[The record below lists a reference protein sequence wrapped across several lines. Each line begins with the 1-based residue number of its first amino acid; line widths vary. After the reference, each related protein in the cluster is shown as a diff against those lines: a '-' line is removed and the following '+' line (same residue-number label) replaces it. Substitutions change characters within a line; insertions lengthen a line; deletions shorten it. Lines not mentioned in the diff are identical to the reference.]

1 MKSKYKLSALCSVA
15 MLLICGLMPAGNTFA
30 QDEEK
35 NIQSEAL
42 MNQRPASKQST
53 PISNRKKVLYRVVRK
68 SVRKKKRA
76 VSKPM
81 RVKMEDALLGLTIWK
96 LRPAKK
102 NDPANELPEGSGD
115 DDREIRST
123 EYTLERI
130 EADMPLK
137 DGERIRLSV
146 ESLSHKGYLYVIDRE
161 LYSDG
166 TYSLPK
172 LIYPTLLTQ
181 NRNSL
186 IGAGDLIF
194 IPQGAR
200 NFRVKSKQAEK
211 TQVAEVL
218 TFIISP
224 KPLFK
229 TANLQ
234 MKAIDISLSQFEDWV
249 DKWEPNDTTLLE
261 EIDGAGKTITLVEQS
276 VGQESAKDLTEES
289 NRLSPDDPTPQTI
302 FRSKIKSGN
311 PYLVNVS
318 IKYDGN

>member
-1 MKSKYKLSALCSVA
+1 MKSKYKLRDFFPVVMFL
-15 MLLICGLMPAGNTFA
+15 MLGLILAGNIFA

-35 NIQSEAL
+35 NIQSETL
-42 MNQRPASKQST
+42 MKNRPASKRSI
-53 PISNRKKVLYRVVRK
+53 PNPSRKKVIYRFVRK
-68 SVRKKKRA
+68 SVSKKKR
-76 VSKPM
+76 VNPKPK
-81 RVKMEDALLGLTIWK
+81 RVKMEDALLGLTVWK
-96 LRPAKK
+96 LRPAEK
-102 NDPANELPEGSGD
+102 EGSASD
-115 DDREIRST
+115 ET
-123 EYTLERI
+123 EDTLERI

-166 TYSLPK
+166 TYSSPK

-186 IGAGDLIF
+186 IRPGDLIF
-194 IPQGAR
+194 IPQGSR
-200 NFRVKSKQAEK
+200 HFRVKSKQAEK
-211 TQVAEVL
+211 TQAAEVL

-224 KPLFK
+224 TPLIK
-229 TANLQ
+229 LSDLQ
-234 MKAIDISLSQFEDWV
+234 MKAIDIPLSQFEAWV
-249 DKWEPNDTTLLE
+249 DKWEPDTTTLME

-276 VGQESAKDLTEES
+276 VGQESAKDLTEQS

-302 FRSKIKSGN
+302 FRSRIKSGN

-318 IKYDGN
+318 IKYAAN

>member
-1 MKSKYKLSALCSVA
+1 M
-15 MLLICGLMPAGNTFA
+15 
-30 QDEEK
+30 
-35 NIQSEAL
+35 
-42 MNQRPASKQST
+42 
-53 PISNRKKVLYRVVRK
+53 
-68 SVRKKKRA
+68 
-76 VSKPM
+76 
-81 RVKMEDALLGLTIWK
+81 
-96 LRPAKK
+96 
-102 NDPANELPEGSGD
+102 
-115 DDREIRST
+115 
-123 EYTLERI
+123 
-130 EADMPLK
+130 
-137 DGERIRLSV
+137 
-146 ESLSHKGYLYVIDRE
+146 
-161 LYSDG
+161 
-166 TYSLPK
+166 PK

>member
-1 MKSKYKLSALCSVA
+1 MKSKYKLSFLCSVA
-15 MLLICGLMPAGNTFA
+15 MLLLCGLMLSGNTFA

-35 NIQSEAL
+35 NIKSEAL
-42 MNQRPASKQST
+42 MNKRPALKQSV
-53 PISNRKKVLYRVVRK
+53 PDSSRKKVLYRIVRK

-76 VSKPM
+76 ISKTKP
-81 RVKMEDALLGLTIWK
+81 VKMEDALLGLTVWK

-102 NDPANELPEGSGD
+102 DDPANESPESSND
-115 DDREIRST
+115 DNE
-123 EYTLERI
+123 ETLERI

-161 LYSDG
+161 LYSYG
-166 TYSLPK
+166 SYSLPK
-172 LIYPTLLTQ
+172 LIYPTLLTP

-186 IGAGDLIF
+186 IRPGDLIF

-200 NFRVKSKQAEK
+200 HFRVKSKQAEK

-224 KPLFK
+224 TPLIK
-229 TANLQ
+229 LSDLQ
-234 MKAIDISLSQFEDWV
+234 MQAIDIPLSQFEDWV
-249 DKWEPNDTTLLE
+249 DKWEPDDTTLME

-276 VGQESAKDLTEES
+276 AGQESAKDLTEES

-302 FRSKIKSGN
+302 FRSRIKSGN

-318 IKYDGN
+318 IKYDAN

>member
-1 MKSKYKLSALCSVA
+1 MKSKYKLRDLCPVV
-15 MLLICGLMPAGNTFA
+15 MLLMLALIPAGHAFA

-35 NIQSEAL
+35 SIKSEAL
-42 MNQRPASKQST
+42 MKNRPVSKRST
-53 PISNRKKVLYRVVRK
+53 SNSRREPVIYRFVRK
-68 SVRKKKRA
+68 SVSKKNRVIPKPKR
-76 VSKPM
+76 VI
-81 RVKMEDALLGLTIWK
+81 MEDALLGLTVWK

-102 NDPANELPEGSGD
+102 EDPVNESSEGSGD
-115 DDREIRST
+115 DDED
-123 EYTLERI
+123 TLERI
-130 EADMPLK
+130 EAEMPLK

-172 LIYPTLLTQ
+172 LIYPTLLSQ

-186 IGAGDLIF
+186 IRPGDLIF
-194 IPQGAR
+194 IPQGSR
-200 NFRVKSKQAEK
+200 HFRVNSKQAEK

-224 KPLFK
+224 KQLFK
-229 TANLQ
+229 LSDLQ
-234 MKAIDISLSQFEDWV
+234 MKAIDIPLSQFEAWV
-249 DKWEPNDTTLLE
+249 DKWEPDDMTLLE

-276 VGQESAKDLTEES
+276 VGQESAKDLTERS
-289 NRLSPDDPTPQTI
+289 NRLSPDDPTPQTV
-302 FRSKIKSGN
+302 FRSRIRSGN

-318 IKYDGN
+318 IKYDAN